1 MASPHN
7 TTHSE
12 AARLEQII
20 TEFYTKSLHIILES
34 RSPYMSSRNF
44 SGEQVMSSPS
54 SSSSSSS
61 SVRPRDKWF
70 NLALRERLDVLENL
84 DLWHQSNLEPMVV
97 DVILVQRQLQWESVS
112 PKRDLVTNLFTKERS
127 PFCWNS
133 DQEDFG
139 CEAKSEK
146 VIERWIVQYESRKP
160 RDCGSGS
167 RRSSNTLHTLYKKS
181 ILLLRSLYVTVRL
194 LPAYKIFRDLNSSS
208 HICSFSLAHKVSS
221 FLEPFARK
229 EEAEMQR
236 FAFTPVDTPCGRLCL
251 SVLYRSSLSDVSSE
265 PSTPMSSQFIP
276 DYVGSPL
283 ADRLKIFSSL
293 PVYPSSLPFSR
304 RHSWS
309 YDIDKALSPSIS
321 FSPSPT
327 YSEPRGSHSNTFSHR
342 PPTMS
347 LPPHPP
353 ETSLAHKKSTSYDDY
368 SPSPIFTPS
377 PSPSPPIYIPG
388 RYISKALLQS
398 GSAPV
403 GIPATKLSNISA
415 LSQKPNIFT
424 SSPFEGTRSGI
435 AEAEKSAGTAET
447 HGAVEKLSHHAK
459 DEAIKYS
466 SVKISSQISFSKS
479 PSRYFQEDFDDPEF
493 RCRFDVEDDD
503 MTDPVSRPESFDK
516 KCQLYDPVDPGG
528 LFPIKSQGAAV
539 GELVHMLKKAPPL
552 RQDFSQ
558 VSEPETWINN
568 FQEANQISDTHPCN
582 HTASSSVTYSRP
594 VASKTTADALQE
606 LRTYGKIKNS
616 LLSQGGRS
624 LTSAGSS
631 STSEPSSRGTT

>member
-44 SGEQVMSSPS
+44 SGEQAMSSPS

-61 SVRPRDKWF
+61 CVRSRDKWF

-84 DLWHQSNLEPMVV
+84 DLCHQSNLEPMVV
-97 DVILVQRQLQWESVS
+97 DVILVQRPLQWDSVS
-112 PKRDLVTNLFTKERS
+112 PRRDLPTNFSTKERS
-127 PFCWNS
+127 PFSWNS

-146 VIERWIVQYESRKP
+146 IIERWIVQYESRKP

-167 RRSSNTLHTLYKKS
+167 RRSSNTLQTLYKKS

-208 HICSFSLAHKVSS
+208 QICSFSLAHKVSS
-221 FLEPFARK
+221 PLESFAHK

-236 FAFTPVDTPCGRLCL
+236 FGFTPVDTPCGRLCL
-251 SVLYRSSLSDVSSE
+251 SVLYRSLLSEVSSE
-265 PSTPMSSQFIP
+265 PSTPMSPQFIP

-283 ADRLKIFSSL
+283 ADPLKRFSSL
-293 PVYPSSLPFSR
+293 PVYPPSLPFSR

-309 YDIDKALSPSIS
+309 YNSEKALSPTIS

-327 YSEPRGSHSNTFSHR
+327 YSEPQTSNSNACSRR
-342 PPTMS
+342 PPPMS

-353 ETSLAHKKSTSYDDY
+353 ESSLAHKKSTSYDDF
-368 SPSPIFTPS
+368 SPSPIFSPSPS

-388 RYISKALLQS
+388 RHLLKGLLRS

-403 GIPATKLSNISA
+403 PVGIPSTKLS
-415 LSQKPNIFT
+415 K
-424 SSPFEGTRSGI
+424 I
-435 AEAEKSAGTAET
+435 AKAEKSAGTAGT
-447 HGAVEKLSHHAK
+447 HGAVQKLSHHAK
-459 DEAIKYS
+459 DEAIKYPG
-466 SVKISSQISFSKS
+466 VKIAAQISFSKS
-479 PSRYFQEDFDDPEF
+479 PSRSFQDDFDDPEF
-493 RCRFDVEDDD
+493 PCPFDVEDDD
-503 MTDPVSRPESFDK
+503 VTDPGSRPDSFDQK
-516 KCQLYDPVDPGG
+516 GQLYDPLDPGG
-528 LFPIKSQGAAV
+528 LFPIRKSQDAAV
-539 GELVHMLKKAPPL
+539 GALVHMLKKAPPL
-552 RQDFSQ
+552 RQDSSTSIDLSQ
-558 VSEPETWINN
+558 VSEPETWVDNV
-568 FQEANQISDTHPCN
+568 QEANQISDTHPC
-582 HTASSSVTYSRP
+582 HHAASSSVTYSRP
-594 VASKTTADALQE
+594 VATKTTADALQE
-606 LRTYGKIKNS
+606 LRVYGEMKNL

-624 LTSAGSS
+624 LTSALSS
-631 STSEPSSRGTT
+631 STSVPSSRGTA